1 MKARGKQ
8 IWKMR
13 FETIQNYDLRPKG
26 RGRKLAGQGEMC
38 DERKGG
44 TTF

>member
-1 MKARGKQ
+1 
-8 IWKMR
+8 MR
-13 FETIQNYDLRPKG
+13 FETIQNYDDLRPKG
-26 RGRKLAGQGEMC
+26 RGLKLAVQGEMC